1 MAAKTVYTNKEIW
14 KIAYPCL
21 ISLVMEQM
29 IGVTDTIFLGHVGEV
44 ELGASAL
51 AGVYYVVIFMLGFGF
66 TTGAQIIMARRNG
79 EQEYE
84 KMGVVFYHGLYF
96 LMALALVA
104 FTATTAFSPQLLG
117 AMISDPD
124 IYQAAESYIEWRIY
138 GLFFAFAAAMFRA
151 FYISSTH
158 TNTLTLNSVVMVLS
172 NVVFNYVL
180 IFGKFGFPAMGIGG
194 AALGSTLA
202 EMVSL
207 IFFVIYTSRRIDCR
221 KYALN
226 RPARFHFTT
235 LKKIFPVSFWTMVQS
250 FISLSTWFLF
260 FLFIEHLGKEPLAIT
275 NIIRSISG
283 LLFMIISAFAATCSS
298 LVSNLIGSGKIE
310 SVIPTIKQHLRLA
323 YLSILVPIII
333 FLAFP
338 TLILSIYT
346 DIPNLIDGAVASLWV
361 LCSSYIFTVPA
372 QICFQSISGT
382 GNTRMAFILEMMTL
396 VIYVLYC
403 SIIIGWM
410 KVDVALC
417 WTSEHVYGLFIV
429 AFSLLYLRSGRWKG
443 KKI

>member
-158 TNTLTLNSVVMVLS
+158 TKTLTLNSVVMVLS

-298 LVSNLIGSGKIE
+298 LVSNLIGSGKTE

-333 FLAFP
+333 FLSFP
-338 TLILSIYT
+338 TFRILSTVQWLRCGYCVHPT
-346 DIPNLIDGAVASLWV
+346 FSPFLPKYAS
-361 LCSSYIFTVPA
+361 SRFPEQA
-372 QICFQSISGT
+372 
-382 GNTRMAFILEMMTL
+382 TRAWHSFL
-396 VIYVLYC
+396 
-403 SIIIGWM
+403 
-410 KVDVALC
+410 K
-417 WTSEHVYGLFIV
+417 
-429 AFSLLYLRSGRWKG
+429 
-443 KKI
+443 

>member
-79 EQEYE
+79 EQEYK

-96 LMALALVA
+96 LMALAIVA
-104 FTATTAFSPQLLG
+104 FAATNAFSRQLLG

-124 IYQAAESYIEWRIY
+124 IYIAAESYIEWRIY

-158 TNTLTLNSVVMVLS
+158 TKTLTLNSVVMVLS
-172 NVVFNYVL
+172 NVVFNYIL

-207 IFFVIYTSRRIDCR
+207 IFFIIYTSRRIDCR

-226 RPARFHFTT
+226 RPARFHFAT

-298 LVSNLIGSGKIE
+298 LVSNLIGSGNTE
-310 SVIPTIKQHLRLA
+310 NVIPTIKQHLRLA
-323 YLSILVPIII
+323 YLSILVPIVI

-338 TLILSIYT
+338 TFILSIYT

-361 LCSSYIFTVPA
+361 LCTSYVFTVPA
-372 QICFQSISGT
+372 QICFQAISGT
-382 GNTRMAFILEMMTL
+382 GNTRMAFMLEMVAL

-403 SIIIGWM
+403 SVIIGWL

-417 WTSEHVYGLFIV
+417 WTSEHVYGLCV
-429 AFSLLYLRSGRWKG
+429 ASFSLLYLHSGRWKG

>member
-84 KMGVVFYHGLYF
+84 KMGVVFYHGLYS
-96 LMALALVA
+96 LRALALVA

-158 TNTLTLNSVVMVLS
+158 TKTLTLNSVVMVLS

-180 IFGKFGFPAMGIGG
+180 IFGKFGFPAMGVGG
-194 AALGSTLA
+194 AALGSALA

-283 LLFMIISAFAATCSS
+283 LLFMIISAFAATSSS
-298 LVSNLIGSGKIE
+298 LVSNLIGSGKTAG
-310 SVIPTIKQHLRLA
+310 VLPTIRQHLRRA
-323 YLSILVPIII
+323 QSH
-333 FLAFP
+333 
-338 TLILSIYT
+338 TLEAI
-346 DIPNLIDGAVASLWV
+346 
-361 LCSSYIFTVPA
+361 
-372 QICFQSISGT
+372 
-382 GNTRMAFILEMMTL
+382 
-396 VIYVLYC
+396 
-403 SIIIGWM
+403 SII
-410 KVDVALC
+410 
-417 WTSEHVYGLFIV
+417 
-429 AFSLLYLRSGRWKG
+429 
-443 KKI
+443 

>member
-79 EQEYE
+79 EQEYK

-96 LMALALVA
+96 LMALAIVA
-104 FTATTAFSPQLLG
+104 FAATNAFSRQLLG

-124 IYQAAESYIEWRIY
+124 IYLAAESYIEWRIY

-158 TNTLTLNSVVMVLS
+158 TKTLTLNSVVMVLS
-172 NVVFNYVL
+172 NVVFNYIL

-226 RPARFHFTT
+226 RPARFHFAT

-298 LVSNLIGSGKIE
+298 LVSNLIGAGNTD

-323 YLSILVPIII
+323 YLSILAPIVV

-338 TLILSIYT
+338 TFILSIYT

-361 LCSSYIFTVPA
+361 LCTSYVFTVPA
-372 QICFQSISGT
+372 QICFQAISGT
-382 GNTRMAFILEMMTL
+382 GNTRMAFMLEMVAL

-403 SIIIGWM
+403 SVIIGWL

-417 WTSEHVYGLFIV
+417 WTSEHVYGLCV
-429 AFSLLYLRSGRWKG
+429 ASFSLLYLHSGRWKG

>member
-158 TNTLTLNSVVMVLS
+158 TN
-172 NVVFNYVL
+172 
-180 IFGKFGFPAMGIGG
+180 
-194 AALGSTLA
+194 
-202 EMVSL
+202 
-207 IFFVIYTSRRIDCR
+207 
-221 KYALN
+221 
-226 RPARFHFTT
+226 
-235 LKKIFPVSFWTMVQS
+235 
-250 FISLSTWFLF
+250 
-260 FLFIEHLGKEPLAIT
+260 IT
-275 NIIRSISG
+275 RS
-283 LLFMIISAFAATCSS
+283 
-298 LVSNLIGSGKIE
+298 
-310 SVIPTIKQHLRLA
+310 
-323 YLSILVPIII
+323 
-333 FLAFP
+333 
-338 TLILSIYT
+338 
-346 DIPNLIDGAVASLWV
+346 
-361 LCSSYIFTVPA
+361 
-372 QICFQSISGT
+372 
-382 GNTRMAFILEMMTL
+382 
-396 VIYVLYC
+396 
-403 SIIIGWM
+403 
-410 KVDVALC
+410 
-417 WTSEHVYGLFIV
+417 
-429 AFSLLYLRSGRWKG
+429 
-443 KKI
+443 

>member
-158 TNTLTLNSVVMVLS
+158 TKTLTLNSVVMVLS

-298 LVSNLIGSGKIE
+298 LVSNLIGSGKTE

-323 YLSILVPIII
+323 YLSILVPII
-333 FLAFP
+333 
-338 TLILSIYT
+338 SIPHT
-346 DIPNLIDGAVASLWV
+346 DTQHLHRHSESYRRCSGFAVG
-361 LCSSYIFTVPA
+361 TV
-372 QICFQSISGT
+372 
-382 GNTRMAFILEMMTL
+382 FILHFHRSCPNML
-396 VIYVLYC
+396 P
-403 SIIIGWM
+403 
-410 KVDVALC
+410 VDFRNRQHAHGIH
-417 WTSEHVYGLFIV
+417 S
-429 AFSLLYLRSGRWKG
+429 
-443 KKI
+443 